1 MAKVTVRNRNKNKFD
16 KNGNEKPAN
25 WEYRFE
31 IAKVNGKRRHA
42 SKSGFKSKS
51 DAEKA
56 GTQALAEYLQAG
68 QIFKPSEISV
78 SDFLDQWFEQYV
90 KMNLK
95 PATIRGYSNYI
106 NNHIKPKIGHYHLKA
121 LSPATLQDFIN
132 TYKNSGYGIKTTKS
146 VHGTLKTALSYAVQ
160 PLQYIKSNPM
170 LYVQL
175 PKIDKDTKQRIIIT
189 PENWQTIIDRFPFGD
204 RFHIPLMIGY
214 HTGLRISEVFGLT
227 WDNIDF
233 KRSEIRVEKQ
243 QLRYKFTGGLPGVWA
258 VGEPKTK
265 SSIRTVKIGSTLL
278 ETLKREKLRQSQNRL
293 KYGEYYTLYD
303 TKKITDKLI
312 HCVPGYTAKNPIN
325 FVCVEDSGKWLNT
338 FTFRWCSHRIH
349 NELKLNFD
357 FHSLR
362 HTHATMLAE
371 NGVNPKNLQKRLGHN
386 NIQTTLETY
395 IHDTEKLSD
404 ETVMIF
410 EQIINKNVSTR

>member
-1 MAKVTVRNRNKNKFD
+1 MAKVTVRNRNKDKFD
-16 KNGNEKPAN
+16 KNGKEKKPN

-42 SKSGFKSKS
+42 SKSGFRTKGE
-51 DAEKA
+51 AEKA
-56 GTQALAEYLQAG
+56 GTAALAEYLNAG
-68 QIFKPSEISV
+68 QIHKPSEISV
-78 SDFLDQWFEQYV
+78 SDFLDQWYEQYV

-95 PATIRGYSNYI
+95 HATMRGYSNYI

-132 TYKNSGYGIKTTKS
+132 SYKESGYGIKTVKS

-160 PLQYIKSNPM
+160 PLGYIKSNPM
-170 LYVQL
+170 LYVQI
-175 PKIDKDTKQRIIIT
+175 PKIDKNTKQRIIIT
-189 PENWQTIIDRFPFGD
+189 PENWKTIIERFPFGE

-227 WDNIDF
+227 WEDIDF
-233 KRSEIRVEKQ
+233 KRSEIHVNKQ
-243 QLRYKFTGGLPGVWA
+243 QLRYKFTNGDPGVWA
-258 VGEPKTK
+258 IGEPKTY

-278 ETLKREKLRQSQNRL
+278 ETLKREKVRQAQNKL
-293 KYGEYYTLYD
+293 KYGQFYTLQD
-303 TKKITDKLI
+303 TRKLNDKLI
-312 HCVPGYTAKNPIN
+312 EIIPGYCAKNPIN
-325 FVCVEDSGKWLNT
+325 FVCVDDNGKWMNT

-349 NELKLNFD
+349 NELKLEFD

-371 NGVNPKNLQKRLGHN
+371 NGVNPKNLQKRLGHH
-386 NIQTTLETY
+386 NIQTTLDTY
-395 IHDTEKLSD
+395 IHDTEKLAD
-404 ETVMIF
+404 ETVSIF
-410 EQIINKNVSTR
+410 EKLIGGQN